1 MYLAKKIPQ
10 QKRVENTGLK
20 VLFGNREQKN
30 QITLQ
35 NVSFFSFAFVCSMHT
50 KNDSHGGFPF
60 WRLKMY
66 FHCVAVVAVVVV
78 VVVVAVWVKSQI

>member
-1 MYLAKKIPQ
+1 MFSGVTMKWFNKMYLAKKIPQ

-35 NVSFFSFAFVCSMHT
+35 NVSFL
-50 KNDSHGGFPF
+50 FPF
-60 WRLKMY
+60 
-66 FHCVAVVAVVVV
+66 
-78 VVVVAVWVKSQI
+78 S